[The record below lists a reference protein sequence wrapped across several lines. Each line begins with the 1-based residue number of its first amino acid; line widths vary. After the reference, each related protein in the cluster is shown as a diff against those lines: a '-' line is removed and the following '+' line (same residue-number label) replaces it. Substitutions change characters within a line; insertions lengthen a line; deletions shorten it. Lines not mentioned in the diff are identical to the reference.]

1 LLEGLPGRPATPA
14 GQFETSFSTNGAAVR
29 SNLTADAAA
38 RAEYRQAE
46 QSGDMRVVPVWAGE
60 AIDLI
65 TESLSATDVVRTM
78 VSDAEETL
86 RRILNQT

>member
-1 LLEGLPGRPATPA
+1 
-14 GQFETSFSTNGAAVR
+14 
-29 SNLTADAAA
+29 
-38 RAEYRQAE
+38 
-46 QSGDMRVVPVWAGE
+46 MRVVPVWAGE